1 MKHYFRAVEV
11 FIHLPKSIES
21 ILIFPIS
28 VLFLELY
35 GMSAGCGC
43 GEKLIRFTRVL
54 GLGCYGI
61 GYYDTTISLN
71 LFYLSPS
78 QP

>member
-43 GEKLIRFTRVL
+43 RERLIGLMRVWDAMEL
-54 GLGCYGI
+54 N
-61 GYYDTTISLN
+61 TTIL
-71 LFYLSPS
+71 LYH
-78 QP
+78 

>member
-11 FIHLPKSIES
+11 FIHLSKSSEL

-35 GMSAGCGC
+35 GMSAGCGR
-43 GEKLIRFTRVL
+43 GEKLIRFTRVPS
-54 GLGCYGI
+54 LGCYGI
-61 GYYDTTISLN
+61 EYYDTTMPLN
-71 LFYLSPS
+71 LLYLRLFRS
-78 QP
+78 